1 MRKHFLTRAFAVL
14 LITLAATTAR
24 AEFNLNPD
32 VSVKLILLEKQRS
45 GDSKRHSRIN
55 YKVDEDVTDKN
66 GIILIRKGTPAY
78 GTVLNSR
85 RAGMLG
91 RRGSLDISVDYTT
104 AVDGQKVNLRS
115 SKEKLGSGNKGLITA
130 GALLVA
136 WPLAFCKGSNVTI
149 DAGTTFV
156 AYVNDSIEVKTQEN
170 SRTMTN
176 DATDQTAIADKI
188 IVMKNGDRVTGSI
201 VSMNDGIYK
210 IRNTLGELNI
220 AEKEIE
226 NIQTLEL
233 QVEATATSSAA
244 CRSSGDELQKRLE
257 ALRNRKQ
264 KEKKS

>member
-1 MRKHFLTRAFAVL
+1 MRNNFLNRAVAL
-14 LITLAATTAR
+14 LLFTLAAITAR

-45 GDSKRHSRIN
+45 GDSKRHSRVN

-66 GIILIRKGTPAY
+66 GNILIRKGTPAY

-91 RRGSLDISVDYTT
+91 RRGSLDVSVDYTT

-156 AYVNDSIEVKTQEN
+156 AYVNDSVDVKIPERTQTGVDEK
-170 SRTMTN
+170 N
-176 DATDQTAIADKI
+176 DQPVAPDKI
-188 IVMKNGDRVTGSI
+188 VILKNGDRITGSI
-201 VSMNDGIYK
+201 LSMNGGIYK
-210 IRNTLGELNI
+210 IRTPLGELNV
-220 AEKEIE
+220 AEKEVE
-226 NIQTLEL
+226 NIQTIETPA
-233 QVEATATSSAA
+233 ETGKAA
-244 CRSSGDELQKRLE
+244 ETGKSELQKRLD
-257 ALRNRKQ
+257 ALKNKKQ
-264 KEKKS
+264 QEKKS

>member
-1 MRKHFLTRAFAVL
+1 MRNNFLNRAVAL
-14 LITLAATTAR
+14 LLFTLAAITAR

-45 GDSKRHSRIN
+45 GDSKRHSRVN

-66 GIILIRKGTPAY
+66 GNILIRKGTPAY

-91 RRGSLDISVDYTT
+91 RRGSLDVSVDYTT

-156 AYVNDSIEVKTQEN
+156 AYVNDSVNVKTPESAQTGLEEK
-170 SRTMTN
+170 N
-176 DATDQTAIADKI
+176 DQPVASDKI
-188 IVMKNGDRVTGSI
+188 IILKNGDRITGSI
-201 VSMNDGIYK
+201 LSMNGGVYK
-210 IRNTLGELNI
+210 IRTPLGELNV
-220 AEKEIE
+220 AEKEVE
-226 NIQTLEL
+226 NIQTI
-233 QVEATATSSAA
+233 EATAKPEKATEAGKS
-244 CRSSGDELQKRLE
+244 ELQKRLD
-257 ALRNRKQ
+257 ALKNRKQ
-264 KEKKS
+264 QEKKS

>member
-1 MRKHFLTRAFAVL
+1 MRNHFLNRAVAL
-14 LITLAATTAR
+14 LLFTLAAITAR

-45 GDSKRHSRIN
+45 GDSKRHSRVN

-66 GIILIRKGTPAY
+66 GNILIRKGTPAY

-104 AVDGQKVNLRS
+104 AIDGQKVNLRA

-149 DAGTTFV
+149 DSGTTFV
-156 AYVNDSIEVKTQEN
+156 AYVNDSVDVKI
-170 SRTMTN
+170 TN
-176 DATDQTAIADKI
+176 NTDSTATEEPGQSIAPDKI
-188 IVMKNGDRVTGSI
+188 IVMKNGDRVTGNI
-201 VSMNDGIYK
+201 LSMNAGVYK
-210 IRNTLGELNI
+210 IKTTLGELNI

-226 NIQTLEL
+226 NIQAI
-233 QVEATATSSAA
+233 EAPAEANKGEKTGTS
-244 CRSSGDELQKRLE
+244 ELQKRLD
-257 ALRNRKQ
+257 ALKNKKQ
-264 KEKKS
+264 QEKKS

>member
-1 MRKHFLTRAFAVL
+1 MRKHFLSRVLALLFFAM
-14 LITLAATTAR
+14 AATTAS

-45 GDSKRHSRIN
+45 GDSKKNARVN
-55 YKVDEDVTDKN
+55 FKVDEDVTDTN
-66 GIILIRKGTPAY
+66 GHILIRKGTSAF

-104 AVDGQKVNLRS
+104 ATDGQKVNLRS

-136 WPLAFCKGSNVTI
+136 WPLAFCKGSNVSI

-156 AYVNDSIEVKTQEN
+156 AYINDSVNVKTDDSSKTSDSE
-170 SRTMTN
+170 SPDETTGP
-176 DATDQTAIADKI
+176 DKVI
-188 IVMKNGDRVTGSI
+188 ILKNGDRVTGNM
-201 VSMNDGIYK
+201 VSMNGGIYK
-210 IRNTLGELNI
+210 IKTNLGELKI
-220 AEKEIE
+220 AENEVE
-226 NIQTLEL
+226 NIQTIAKPAETVTPA
-233 QVEATATSSAA
+233 QPGTS
-244 CRSSGDELQKRLE
+244 ELQKRLD
-257 ALRNRKQ
+257 ALKNRKQ

>member
-1 MRKHFLTRAFAVL
+1 MRNHFFYRAVAL
-14 LITLAATTAR
+14 LLFTLAAISAR

-66 GIILIRKGTPAY
+66 GNILIRKGTPAY

-156 AYVNDSIEVKTQEN
+156 AYVNDSVNVKTPESAQTGIEEK
-170 SRTMTN
+170 N
-176 DATDQTAIADKI
+176 DQPFVSDKI
-188 IVMKNGDRVTGSI
+188 IILKNGDRITGSI
-201 VSMNDGIYK
+201 LSMNGSVYK
-210 IRNTLGELNI
+210 IRTPLGELNI
-220 AEKEIE
+220 AEKEID
-226 NIQTLEL
+226 NIQ
-233 QVEATATSSAA
+233 AIAA
-244 CRSSGDELQKRLE
+244 PADTDPTMQTDKSELQKRLD
-257 ALRNRKQ
+257 ALKNKKLQ
-264 KEKKS
+264 EKKS